1 MLIRIDGGS
10 VKLFTRNG
18 HDWTDRMPKLQAAVD
33 SLPVE
38 NAWLDGVEER
48 NNCEYERINCE
59 WFLTPERR
67 VCPIMY

>member
-1 MLIRIDGGS
+1 MNKQELVDAVAAKTGASKASTNEAIDEVFAAIIR
-10 VKLFTRNG
+10 
-18 HDWTDRMPKLQAAVD
+18 AVVAGD
-33 SLPVE
+33 
-38 NAWLDGVEER
+38 VEER